1 VPDVKN
7 IKLVTLSFL
16 FSSLLFSQKQGNTIA
31 VLVFEGRG
39 IFLSNTTE
47 RKFADPQNNPIEIL
61 DFGEGVIDAN

>member
-1 VPDVKN
+1 VKRAG
-7 IKLVTLSFL
+7 IAALSFL

-61 DFGEGVIDAN
+61 DFGEGVIDAK